1 MYKISYEDKDIIVR
15 FDSSEID
22 KDTLMDLLDFVDME
36 MIRKKSKLSKEEAFA
51 ISKEINKDAWNKVKD
66 KVLEG

>member
-36 MIRKKSKLSKEEAFA
+36 MIRKKSKLSKEKAFA

>member
-1 MYKISYEDKDIIVR
+1 MYKISYEDKDIVVR

-22 KDTLMDLLDFVDME
+22 KETLMDLLDFVDME
-36 MIRKKSKLSKEEAFA
+36 MIRKKSKLTKEEAFA

>member
-1 MYKISYEDKDIIVR
+1 MYKISYEDKDIVVR

-22 KDTLMDLLDFVDME
+22 KETLMDLLDFADME

>member
-1 MYKISYEDKDIIVR
+1 MYKISYEDKDIVVR

-22 KDTLMDLLDFVDME
+22 KGTLMDLLDFVDME

-66 KVLEG
+66 KVIEG

>member
-22 KDTLMDLLDFVDME
+22 KGTLMDLLDFVDME

-51 ISKEINKDAWNKVKD
+51 ISKEINKDAWKKVKD

>member
-1 MYKISYEDKDIIVR
+1 MYKISYEDKDIVVR

-22 KDTLMDLLDFVDME
+22 KETLMDLLDFVDME